1 MGTRMFFVWAR
12 GSKREG
18 WAEVGSEKMLKRA
31 MAAMRTRMAGL
42 IDGVY
47 ADFWNG
53 CFNVSGAVIDAVTHS
68 LIYLFILR

>member
-1 MGTRMFFVWAR
+1 
-12 GSKREG
+12 
-18 WAEVGSEKMLKRA
+18 MLKRA